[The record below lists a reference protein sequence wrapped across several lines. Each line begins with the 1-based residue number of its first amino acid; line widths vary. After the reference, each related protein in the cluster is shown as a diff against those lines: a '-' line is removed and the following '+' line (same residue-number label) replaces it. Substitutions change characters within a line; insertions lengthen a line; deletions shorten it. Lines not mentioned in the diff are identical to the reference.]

1 LVFKSQNFWEQLAD
15 ILTFYPVQIMMEEAI
30 TMTVYS
36 KLNETLCTLQGI
48 TSTLKIYA
56 MQTDQQEIKNVFN
69 DAALFISQVAGDLK
83 ARMKT
88 LEYEEPQYKGF

>member
-1 LVFKSQNFWEQLAD
+1 
-15 ILTFYPVQIMMEEAI
+15 
-30 TMTVYS
+30 MTVYS

-69 DAALFISQVAGDLK
+69 DAALFISQVTGDLE

-88 LEYEEPQYKGF
+88 LEYEEPQYKGL